1 MELTTVLDVLHRPLF
16 VIGNT
21 DITSLRVTGLVLIM
35 CGVWWGS
42 SLVERSI
49 RSFVA
54 SRHPDSHE
62 SSGVYALAKITRYVI
77 WIVGSVVGLNF
88 IGFDLASLALLGGA
102 IGVGIGLGLQSIFA
116 NFLSGIILLLDRTLK
131 VGDYVDLQSG
141 VMGTVAEISMRYT
154 RVTTNDNVDVIV
166 PNSEFVNGRVV
177 NWTLDDRRRRVH
189 IAFGVAYGSKKEIV
203 REAGIAAALRVAGTI
218 NTPGQGLMCGW

>member
-1 MELTTVLDVLHRPLF
+1 MKYQFDLASLAAILHHLIF
-16 VIGNT
+16 SIGNT
-21 DITSLRVTGLVLIM
+21 DITALRVVGLVLIM
-35 CGVWWGS
+35 CGVWWGA

-49 RSFVA
+49 RSLVA
-54 SRHPDSHE
+54 RRHPNSIE
-62 SSGVYALAKITRYVI
+62 NSSVYALAKITRYVI

-141 VMGTVAEISMRYT
+141 VMGTVAEISIRYT
-154 RVTTNDNVDVIV
+154 RVTTNDNVDIIV
-166 PNSEFVNGRVV
+166 PNSEFVNGRVT
-177 NWTLDDRRRRVH
+177 NWTLDDRRRR
-189 IAFGVAYGSKKEIV
+189 IPPPGRPNGPGGSAGDLQHRGSTRPRPFALTCPIV
-203 REAGIAAALRVAGTI
+203 TL
-218 NTPGQGLMCGW
+218 